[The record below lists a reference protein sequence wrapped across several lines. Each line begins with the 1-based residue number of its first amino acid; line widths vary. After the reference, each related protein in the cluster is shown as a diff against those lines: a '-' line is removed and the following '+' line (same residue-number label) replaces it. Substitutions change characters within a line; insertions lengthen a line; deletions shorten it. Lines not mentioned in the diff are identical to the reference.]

1 MKFKRIIAFV
11 ACLIMIAASVIPA
24 SAITPYST
32 YTYSIDGFAL
42 ISPDAYVPDRIIDQS
57 NLTYDGDP
65 VALDGAKDLFVDSE
79 NNIYVVLSTKNQV
92 VVADEYFNV
101 KFIIEDFVNHHG
113 VPDGLAAPSGV
124 FATKDKIYVA
134 DTENKRIVMFDKDGS
149 FYKVIEEPDADVFPA
164 NSIYKPE
171 AVAVDEYGRIYV
183 VSTTTYMGVIAINED
198 GVFQG
203 FVGAQ
208 QVTISA
214 MEIFWRRFQTDEQRA
229 QSQAY
234 ISTEFN
240 NIAIND
246 KGFIYTTTS
255 SINENSQQS
264 AIESKESKYSP
275 VKLLNT
281 KGNDIMRR
289 NGFFGPGGEVAVSN
303 LSTSTITGPS
313 RIIDVAVGPE
323 GTWSIIDEKRSKIY
337 TYDYDGN
344 LLFIFGDMGTQLGNI
359 SSIEAIAYLGND
371 ILILDKGA
379 ANITKFRRTEYGDL
393 LIEAIRNTNER
404 NYDQTITY
412 WKSIL
417 QRNNNFDSAY
427 IGIGRSLYRSA
438 DYEEALEY
446 YKAAYDTTNYSEAF
460 KEIRKEWMSKFFI
473 FIPIG
478 AILVAILVV
487 LFFKYAGKVNKA
499 TALKVGRKTF
509 KEEILYTFHLIFHPF
524 DGFWDLKHEKRGS
537 VRGAFFWV
545 AIAILT
551 FFYQEIGTG
560 YIFNPRDDYSTIFTQ
575 ILGVLV
581 PLILWCTA
589 NWCLTTLFEGEGSF
603 KDVFVATSYAL
614 APLPLLIIPSVL
626 YSNIALESEGMVVTL
641 LSTFAFIWC
650 GMLIFFASQ
659 VTHDYTFSKNILT
672 TIGTLLGMA
681 VIMFIALLFST
692 LLSKVFGFIADLI
705 TEIAYRL

>member
-11 ACLIMIAASVIPA
+11 ACLIMIAASIIPA

-65 VALDGAKDLFVDSE
+65 IALDGARDLFVDSE
-79 NNIYVVLSTKNQV
+79 KNIYIVLSTKNQV
-92 VVADEYFNV
+92 VVTDEFFNV
-101 KFIIEDFVNHHG
+101 KFIIEKFVNHHG

-124 FATKDKIYVA
+124 FATEDKIYVA
-134 DTENKRIVMFDKDGS
+134 DTENKRIVMFNKDGS
-149 FYKVIEEPDADVFPA
+149 FYKVIDEPDADVFPA

-214 MEIFWRRFQTDEQRA
+214 MEIFWRRFQTKEQRA

-359 SSIEAIAYLGND
+359 SSIEAIAYLDDD

-379 ANITKFRRTEYGDL
+379 ANITKYRRTEYGDL
-393 LIEAIRNTNER
+393 LIEAIKNTNER

-446 YKAAYDTTNYSEAF
+446 YKSAYDTTNYSEAF

-537 VRGAFFWV
+537 VRGAFFWI

-626 YSNIALESEGMVVTL
+626 YSNIALESEGMVVSL
-641 LSTFAFIWC
+641 LATFAFIWC

-659 VTHDYTFSKNILT
+659 VTHDYTFSKNVLT

-692 LLSKVFGFIADLI
+692 LLSKVFSFIADLI

>member
-1 MKFKRIIAFV
+1 MNFKRIIAFV

-57 NLTYDGDP
+57 NLTYDGKP
-65 VALDGAKDLFVDSE
+65 VALDGAKDIFVDSD
-79 NNIYVVLSTKNQV
+79 NNVYVVLSTKNQV

-101 KFIIEDFVNHHG
+101 KFIIEKFVNHHG
-113 VPDGLAAPSGV
+113 VPDSLAAPSGV

-134 DTENKRIVMFDKDGS
+134 DTENKRIVMFNKDGS
-149 FYKVIEEPDADVFPA
+149 LYKVIEEPDADVFPA

-214 MEIFWRRFQTDEQRA
+214 MEIFWRRFQTKEQRA

-240 NIAIND
+240 NIAISD

-255 SINENSQQS
+255 SINETSQQS
-264 AIESKESKYSP
+264 AIDDKSSKYAP

-393 LIEAIRNTNER
+393 LLEAIKNTNER

-487 LFFKYAGKVNKA
+487 LFFKYAAKVNKA
-499 TALKVGRKTF
+499 TSLKVGRKTF
-509 KEEILYTFHLIFHPF
+509 KEEVLYTFHLIFHPF

-537 VRGAFFWV
+537 VRGAIFWIV
-545 AIAILT
+545 IAILT

-581 PLILWCTA
+581 PLFLWCTA

-614 APLPLLIIPSVL
+614 APLPLLIVPSVL
-626 YSNIALESEGMVVTL
+626 YSNIALESEGMVVNL
-641 LSTFAFIWC
+641 LATFAFIWC

-692 LLSKVFGFIADLI
+692 LLSKVFGFITDLI
-705 TEIAYRL
+705 SEIAYRL

>member
-1 MKFKRIIAFV
+1 MNFKRIIAFV
-11 ACLIMIAASVIPA
+11 ACLIMIAAAIIPA

-57 NLTYDGDP
+57 NLTYDKDP
-65 VALDGAKDLFVDSE
+65 VSLAGARDLFVDSDK
-79 NNIYVVLSTKNQV
+79 NVYIVLNTTNQV
-92 VVADEYFNV
+92 VVTDEFFNV
-101 KFIIEDFVNHHG
+101 KFIIEKFVNHHG

-134 DTENKRIVMFDKDGS
+134 DTENKRIVMFNKDGS
-149 FYKVIEEPDADVFPA
+149 FYKVIDEPDADVFPA

-214 MEIFWRRFQTDEQRA
+214 MEIFWRRFQTKEQRA

-255 SINENSQQS
+255 SINEYSQQS
-264 AIESKESKYSP
+264 AINDKSSKYAP

-344 LLFIFGDMGTQLGNI
+344 LLFIFGDTGTQLGNI

-379 ANITKFRRTEYGDL
+379 ANITKYRRTEYGDL
-393 LIEAIRNTNER
+393 LIEAIKNTNER

-427 IGIGRSLYRSA
+427 IGIGKSLYRSA

-460 KEIRKEWMSKFFI
+460 KEIRKEWMSKFFVL
-473 FIPIG
+473 IPVG

-487 LFFKYAGKVNKA
+487 LFFKYAAKVNKA

-509 KEEILYTFHLIFHPF
+509 KEEVLYSFHLIFHPF

-537 VRGAFFWV
+537 LRGAFFWI

-581 PLILWCTA
+581 PLILWTTA

-603 KDVFVATSYAL
+603 KDVFIATSYAL
-614 APLPLLIIPSVL
+614 VPLPLLIVPSVL
-626 YSNIALESEGMVVTL
+626 YSNIALESEGMVVSL

-692 LLSKVFGFIADLI
+692 LLSKVFSFITDLI

>member
-11 ACLIMIAASVIPA
+11 ACLIMVALAVIPA

-57 NLTYDGDP
+57 NFTYDGKP
-65 VALDGAKDLFVDSE
+65 VSLDGAKDLFVDADK
-79 NNIYVVLSTKNQV
+79 NIYVVLSTANKV
-92 VVADEYFNV
+92 VVADEFFNV
-101 KFIIEDFVNHHG
+101 KFIIQNFVNHHG

-134 DTENKRIVMFDKDGS
+134 DTENKRIVMFNKDGS
-149 FYKVIEEPDADVFPA
+149 FYKVIDEPDADVFPA

-214 MEIFWRRFQTDEQRA
+214 MEIFWRRFQTDEQRS

-264 AIESKESKYSP
+264 AIDDKSSKYAP

-303 LSTSTITGPS
+303 LSTSAITGPS

-344 LLFIFGDMGTQLGNI
+344 LLFIFGDTGTQLGNI
-359 SSIEAIAYLGND
+359 SSIESIAYLGND

-379 ANITKFRRTEYGDL
+379 ANITKYRRTEYGDL

-473 FIPIG
+473 LIPVG
-478 AILVAILVV
+478 AILVAILIV

-537 VRGAFFWV
+537 VRGAFFWII
-545 AIAILT
+545 IAILT

-581 PLILWCTA
+581 PLILWTVA

-626 YSNIALESEGMVVTL
+626 YSNIALESEGMVVSL
-641 LSTFAFIWC
+641 LATFAFIWC
-650 GMLIFFASQ
+650 GILIFFASQ
-659 VTHDYTFSKNILT
+659 VTHDYSFSKNILT
-672 TIGTLLGMA
+672 TLGTLLGMA

-692 LLSKVFGFIADLI
+692 LLSKVFGFITDII

>member
-1 MKFKRIIAFV
+1 
-11 ACLIMIAASVIPA
+11 
-24 SAITPYST
+24 
-32 YTYSIDGFAL
+32 
-42 ISPDAYVPDRIIDQS
+42 
-57 NLTYDGDP
+57 
-65 VALDGAKDLFVDSE
+65 
-79 NNIYVVLSTKNQV
+79 
-92 VVADEYFNV
+92 
-101 KFIIEDFVNHHG
+101 
-113 VPDGLAAPSGV
+113 
-124 FATKDKIYVA
+124 
-134 DTENKRIVMFDKDGS
+134 
-149 FYKVIEEPDADVFPA
+149 
-164 NSIYKPE
+164 
-171 AVAVDEYGRIYV
+171 
-183 VSTTTYMGVIAINED
+183 
-198 GVFQG
+198 
-203 FVGAQ
+203 
-208 QVTISA
+208 
-214 MEIFWRRFQTDEQRA
+214 
-229 QSQAY
+229 
-234 ISTEFN
+234 
-240 NIAIND
+240 
-246 KGFIYTTTS
+246 
-255 SINENSQQS
+255 
-264 AIESKESKYSP
+264 
-275 VKLLNT
+275 
-281 KGNDIMRR
+281 MRR

-359 SSIEAIAYLGND
+359 SSIEAIAYLDDD

-379 ANITKFRRTEYGDL
+379 ANITKYRRTEYGDL
-393 LIEAIRNTNER
+393 LIEAIKNTNER

-446 YKAAYDTTNYSEAF
+446 YRAAYDTTNYSEAF

-473 FIPIG
+473 LIPVG
-478 AILVAILVV
+478 AIIAAILIV
-487 LFFKYAGKVNKA
+487 LFFKYAAKVNKA
-499 TALKVGRKTF
+499 TAIKVGRKTF

-537 VRGAFFWV
+537 VRGAFFWIV
-545 AIAILT
+545 IAILT

-626 YSNIALESEGMVVTL
+626 YSNIALESEGMVVSL
-641 LSTFAFIWC
+641 LATFAFIWC

-692 LLSKVFGFIADLI
+692 LLSKVFSFITDLI